1 MKKTLLAAAVV
12 SALVASTAASA
23 ATVYDKDGTVLNV
36 NGRIESQWYNAGS
49 SANTAGKAGNNDSA
63 IYNWAR
69 MSLEGR
75 SVLNDYATAFG
86 KMEWDVADGD
96 GRDGMAARDQ
106 FIGVDFGKFGK
117 VQTGRYKSLLQTVAG
132 VTDVLAGDG
141 ESGKTYVIG
150 DTRNPG
156 KLTYTWSGYGV
167 LLGAEYQSAKNQYE
181 EHNMVFDVESGFSVL
196 AGYTTPS
203 VLFGPISIKAGYAYL
218 KGQDDS
224 NNGFKV
230 LNDKDEPASAKYIGQ
245 VDNQTGWAASLT
257 WGVPSAGWYFAGEYT
272 AVSYEFNDA
281 QDDLDGQGYEIV
293 GKYSFANGLSI
304 ATGFQYENWE
314 QNDYTVKSSQIP
326 LVVEYNFNPNFKVY
340 AQANFGVD
348 STEENGSVVKK
359 IGAATTGAAPTYGD
373 GNAFAIGARYTF

>member
-36 NGRIESQWYNAGS
+36 NGRIEAQWYNAGS
-49 SANTAGKAGNNDSA
+49 SSNMSGKVGNSDSS

-75 SVLNDYATAFG
+75 SQLNDYATAFG

-96 GRDGMAARDQ
+96 NTTPTGMSARDQ

-150 DTRNPG
+150 DTRNAG
-156 KLTYTWSGYGV
+156 KLTYTWTGYGV
-167 LLGAEYQSAKNQYE
+167 LLGAEYQSAKDGYN
-181 EHNMVFDVESGFSVL
+181 EHNMIFDVESGYSLL

-203 VLFGPISIKAGYAYL
+203 VLFGPISIKAGYSYL
-218 KGQDDS
+218 KGQDDA
-224 NNGFKV
+224 
-230 LNDKDEPASAKYIGQ
+230 NDTYKSVSDEDIAKKGWKAYIGH
-245 VDNQTGWAASLT
+245 VDNQTGWAASLS

-272 AVSYEFNDA
+272 AVSYEFNDGKS
-281 QDDLDGQGYEIV
+281 DIDGQGYEIV

-304 ATGFQYENWE
+304 ATGYQYENWE
-314 QNDYTVKSSQIP
+314 YEGDTVKSSQIP

-348 STEENGSVVKK
+348 FSKDEDDDVVRD
-359 IGAATTGAAPTYGD
+359 IGAVPTYGD
-373 GNAFAIGARYTF
+373 GNAFAVGARYTF

>member
-49 SANTAGKAGNNDSA
+49 SANTAGKAGNNDST

-69 MSLEGR
+69 LSLVGSSR
-75 SVLNDYATAFG
+75 LNDYATAFG
-86 KMEWDVADGD
+86 MMEWDVADGD
-96 GRDGMAARDQ
+96 GRPDADGANAMSARDQ
-106 FIGVDFGKFGK
+106 YIGVDFGKFGK
-117 VQTGRYKSLLQTVAG
+117 IQTGRYKSLLNTVAG

-203 VLFGPISIKAGYAYL
+203 VLFGPISIKAGYGYL

-224 NNGFKV
+224 NKGFEV
-230 LNDKDEPASAKYIGQ
+230 DKPSDKYIGN
-245 VDNQTGWAASLT
+245 VDKQTGWAASLA

-272 AVSYEFNDA
+272 AVSYEFNDTT
-281 QDDLDGQGYEIV
+281 DDIDGQGYEIV

-304 ATGFQYENWE
+304 ATGFQYENW
-314 QNDYTVKSSQIP
+314 DYGEISYKSSQIP

-348 STEENGSVVKK
+348 SSKDENGDIAHGV
-359 IGAATTGAAPTYGD
+359 GLGAAPTYGD
-373 GNAFAIGARYTF
+373 GNAFAVGARYTF